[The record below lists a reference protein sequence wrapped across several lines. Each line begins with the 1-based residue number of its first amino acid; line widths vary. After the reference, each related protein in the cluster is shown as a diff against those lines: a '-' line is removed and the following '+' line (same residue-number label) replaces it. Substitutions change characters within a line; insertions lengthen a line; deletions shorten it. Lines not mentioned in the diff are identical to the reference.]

1 MRHIIAKYFK
11 PSAARILL
19 GAVLTMSAST
29 ALAVNDGRTI
39 HGKIVDADG
48 KPVTGAIVNI
58 NECLIDVDDG
68 TRNRPS
74 KFVTEATSVVTG
86 SELEKHPVTVLQNA
100 FTSTLTGV
108 ETYES
113 QSEPGWSET
122 DMYIRGI
129 RTMNSSAR
137 SP

>member
-58 NECLIDVDDG
+58 NEAL
-68 TRNRPS
+68 R
-74 KFVTEATSVVTG
+74 K
-86 SELEKHPVTVLQNA
+86 
-100 FTSTLTGV
+100 TLTNADGNFTIKV
-108 ETYES
+108 KS
-113 QSEPGWSET
+113 G
-122 DMYIRGI
+122 DDLYILPRLQGRACQGRHGGRRGE
-129 RTMNSSAR
+129 RHLAGGQ
-137 SP
+137 

>member
-58 NECLIDVDDG
+58 NEALRKTLTNENGNFTIKVKPGDDLYISYLG
-68 TRNRPS
+68 YKEEDR
-74 KFVTEATSVVTG
+74 KSVV
-86 SELEKHPVTVLQNA
+86 
-100 FTSTLTGV
+100 
-108 ETYES
+108 
-113 QSEPGWSET
+113 
-122 DMYIRGI
+122 
-129 RTMNSSAR
+129 
-137 SP
+137 

>member
-29 ALAVNDGRTI
+29 ALAANDGRTI

-58 NECLIDVDDG
+58 NEAL
-68 TRNRPS
+68 R
-74 KFVTEATSVVTG
+74 K
-86 SELEKHPVTVLQNA
+86 
-100 FTSTLTGV
+100 TLTNENGNFTIKV
-108 ETYES
+108 K
-113 QSEPGWSET
+113 PG
-122 DMYIRGI
+122 DDLYISYLGYKEEHVKVGMEENEVNVTLQEDKIGRASC
-129 RTMNSSAR
+129 RER
-137 SP
+137 V